1 MHSRYCLSDCPLHA
15 KILMPFEYKNA
26 AASSCVD
33 KGFAE
38 QIAISAPNIFAVIT
52 KTDVSFV
59 MCKQNPNL

>member
-1 MHSRYCLSDCPLHA
+1 MSSED
-15 KILMPFEYKNA
+15 KNA
-26 AASSCVD
+26 ATSSCVD

-38 QIAISAPNIFAVIT
+38 QIATSAPNIFALIT